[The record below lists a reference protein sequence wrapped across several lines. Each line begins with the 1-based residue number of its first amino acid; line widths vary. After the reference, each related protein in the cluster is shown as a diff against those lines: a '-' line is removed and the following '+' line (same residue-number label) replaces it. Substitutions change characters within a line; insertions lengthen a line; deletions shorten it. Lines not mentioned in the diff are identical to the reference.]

1 MTDDV
6 VEPIALVDENRD
18 SESSVHP
25 LLADRRSTLAFSPRM
40 LEPEVLASLMEAA
53 RWAPSSMNEQPWRF
67 ILATK
72 ANPSDFER
80 LLSCLVEFNIQ
91 WAQHAP
97 VLLLS
102 VARLTFES
110 TGKPNRHALH
120 DVGHA
125 MANLTFQA
133 MTCGLSVHQAA
144 GFDVERARNEFSI
157 PRDYEPVTVTAIG
170 YPGNAASLHEKLR
183 KKDSSPRK
191 RKPLTDFVF
200 EHGWGQAAMSVTVTG
215 VPE

>member
-1 MTDDV
+1 MADDV
-6 VEPIALVDENRD
+6 VERVVLADENREA
-18 SESSVHP
+18 ESTVHP

-40 LEPEVLASLMEAA
+40 LEPEILASLLEAA

-67 ILATK
+67 IVATK
-72 ANPSDFER
+72 RNQSDFER

-91 WAQHAP
+91 WAEHAP

-133 MTCGLSVHQAA
+133 MVSGLSVHQAA

-157 PRDYEPVTVTAIG
+157 PYDYEPVTVAAIG
-170 YPGNAASLHEKLR
+170 YPGSSASLHEKLR
-183 KKDSSPRK
+183 KKDSSPRR
-191 RKPLTDFVF
+191 RKPLTDLVF
-200 EHGWGQAAMSVTVTG
+200 ERGWGQAAAFTRKS
-215 VPE
+215 